1 MSICLGLRVLSHCYS
16 QRPKTER
23 GSKSL
28 YFGLEIR
35 FIVPCEV
42 ARDFRK
48 GRVRR
53 IGVDVIR
60 AERSEDDIHSTLRAL
75 QSRNRQPKRWLGQV
89 TLYHP
94 FPMSLRCSTGKSNTI
109 PENP

>member
-1 MSICLGLRVLSHCYS
+1 MSTCLGLRVLSHCYS

-23 GSKSL
+23 GSKSH
-28 YFGLEIR
+28 FGLEIR

-48 GRVRR
+48 VRVRR

-60 AERSEDDIHSTLRAL
+60 AERSEDDIPSTLRAL

-94 FPMSLRCSTGKSNTI
+94 FPMYLRC
-109 PENP
+109 